1 MTTSEKKTR
10 GRPRGG
16 LRVIDGDHASTGIK
30 ETFKGTTTI
39 LDAYDATALV
49 GLRTIVHD
57 AAIERVDED
66 GEKTIEIPSL
76 RELLAAS
83 AMKRCLTPIRLRG
96 HEIKAIRRILK
107 FTLNDL
113 AKKLDERTA
122 VETVS
127 RWETEAQPM
136 GGYVEKLL
144 RLLVCEELKN
154 EAPGIN
160 YDASM
165 IAHLRVIDPW
175 CVNPDYEIPA
185 IELWYIEAWNA
196 KMAA

>member
-1 MTTSEKKTR
+1 MSTSEKKTT

-16 LRVIDGDHASTGIK
+16 LRVIDGDHASATTK
-30 ETFKGTTTI
+30 EAFKGTMKTLYT
-39 LDAYDATALV
+39 YDASALV

-57 AAIERVDED
+57 AAIERVDAD
-66 GEKTIEIPSL
+66 GEKTIEMPSL

-83 AMKRCLTPIRLRG
+83 VMKRCLTPIRLRG

-122 VETVS
+122 IETVS
-127 RWETEAQPM
+127 RWESEAQPM

-144 RLLVCEELKN
+144 RLLVCEELKE
-154 EAPGIN
+154 EAPGIK

-165 IAHLRVIDPW
+165 IAHLRVMDPW
-175 CVNPDYEIPA
+175 CVNPNYEIPA